1 MCTEQVDT
9 CLIHADLC
17 LRAAVSRAAVSGTHT
32 GPVVSDPGYDRFR
45 VWDIMG
51 AGYLGGPEPAS
62 LRGRRSECAA
72 CDALVAAVRQGES
85 RVLVVRGEAGI
96 GKSALLAYLVGAASD
111 LTVVQAIGV
120 ESEMELAFASLHQ
133 FCAPM
138 LHCLERLPAPQREAL
153 KIVFGLTQGP
163 APDRFLVG
171 LAVLSLLS
179 ETAGERPLLCVV
191 DDAQWLDR
199 ASALTLAFAA
209 RRLLAEHVG
218 LVFGARV
225 VGEALRGL
233 PELEVRGLGVEDA
246 RALLKSAVR
255 FPLGEQVR
263 DRIVAETGGNPLAL
277 LELPRG
283 LTAAQLASGFGL
295 LGAQALSGRIEESF
309 ARRLEALP
317 EETQRLLLLAAA
329 EPAGDPLLVW
339 RAAERF
345 GISAAA
351 TIDTETDGLLTV
363 EEQVTFRHPLV
374 RSAVYRSAAAEE
386 RRAVHLALA
395 DVTDRQIDPDRRAWH
410 LAAAATGPDEE
421 IASELEHSAGRA
433 QARGG
438 LAAAA
443 AFLQRSVALTG
454 DPARRVD
461 RALAAARANL
471 YAGTFDT
478 ALRMLLIAEA
488 GSPDELQRARTE
500 LLRAQIAF
508 SSNIGSDAPPL
519 LVSAARRLER
529 LDPELARETYLDAW
543 GAAMFAGRLAA
554 AGGLLEVSRAARA
567 APASAHTP
575 HPSDLLLDALALLIT
590 EGRTAAASA
599 LRRASEAFAATD
611 DPAEN
616 RFRWTWLPPVPSYVL
631 WDDDGWY
638 AINARQLQLARDAGA
653 LARVPMGLITQA
665 VIDAWSGEFTSAA
678 AATAEAEAITE
689 ATGIRIAPYG
699 AMLLAAL
706 RGREADGSH
715 LLESAINDAA
725 AVGQGFGVQW
735 GEFVKAILFNGLGRY
750 EQALAAAQRASDDT
764 PQLFISSWA
773 LAELIEAASRS
784 GEPELGADALER
796 LTEDTSAAGTDWGS
810 GVAARSRALL
820 CEGGE
825 AERLYLEAIERL
837 GRTRLRPELA
847 RAHLLYGEWLR
858 RERRRVDARAQLRTA
873 HEMFGA
879 IGMEAFEERARR
891 ELLATGETVR
901 KRTVETSNDLTPHE
915 MQIARLACEGLSNPE
930 IGARLFISPRTVEWH
945 LHKVFEKIGI
955 NSRRELKRVLP
966 PA

>member
-1 MCTEQVDT
+1 MTTRTPPQ
-9 CLIHADLC
+9 
-17 LRAAVSRAAVSGTHT
+17 GTLL
-32 GPVVSDPGYDRFR
+32 GWFR
-45 VWDIMG
+45 VWVIMG
-51 AGYLGGPEPAS
+51 AGHPGGPESAS

-96 GKSALLAYLVGAASD
+96 GKSVLLAYLVGAASD
-111 LTVVQAIGV
+111 LTVVRAIGV

-138 LHCLERLPAPQREAL
+138 LDRLERLPAPQREAL
-153 KIVFGLTQGP
+153 MIVFGLTRGS

-171 LAVLSLLS
+171 LAVLSLFS

-199 ASALTLAFAA
+199 ASALTLAFVA
-209 RRLLAEHVG
+209 RRLLAERVG

-283 LTAAQLASGFGL
+283 LTAAQLAGGFGL
-295 LGAQALSGRIEESF
+295 LGAQAQSGALPGRIEESF

-317 EETQRLLLLAAA
+317 EESQRLLLLAAA

-339 RAAERF
+339 RAAERL

-351 TIDTETDGLLTV
+351 AVDTETDGLLTLG
-363 EEQVTFRHPLV
+363 EPVTFRHPLV
-374 RSAVYRSAAAEE
+374 RSAVYRLAAAEE

-410 LAAAATGPDEE
+410 LAAAATGSDEE

-438 LAAAA
+438 LAAVA

-478 ALRMLLIAEA
+478 ALRMLLIVEA
-488 GSPDELQRARTE
+488 GSPDELQRARTD

-554 AGGLLEVSRAARA
+554 GGGLLEVSRAARA
-567 APASAHTP
+567 APAPAHTP

-631 WDDDGWY
+631 WDDEGWY

-689 ATGIRIAPYG
+689 ATGIGIAPYG
-699 AMLLAAL
+699 AMLLAGL

-735 GEFVKAILFNGLGRY
+735 GEFATAILFNGLGRY

-784 GEPELGADALER
+784 GETERGADALER
-796 LTEDTSAAGTDWGS
+796 LTEDTSAAGTDWGA

-820 CEGGE
+820 CESGE
-825 AERLYLEAIERL
+825 AERLYREAIERL

-891 ELLATGETVR
+891 ELVATGETVR

-915 MQIARLACEGLSNPE
+915 TQIARLACEGLSNPE

-955 NSRRELKRVLP
+955 NSRRELRRVLP

>member
-1 MCTEQVDT
+1 M
-9 CLIHADLC
+9 
-17 LRAAVSRAAVSGTHT
+17 
-32 GPVVSDPGYDRFR
+32 
-45 VWDIMG
+45 
-51 AGYLGGPEPAS
+51 
-62 LRGRRSECAA
+62 
-72 CDALVAAVRQGES
+72 
-85 RVLVVRGEAGI
+85 LVVRGEAGI

-138 LHCLERLPAPQREAL
+138 LDRLERLPAPQREAL

-171 LAVLSLLS
+171 LAVLSLVS

-209 RRLLAEHVG
+209 RRLLAERVG

-233 PELEVRGLGVEDA
+233 PELEMRGLGVEDA

-283 LTAAQLASGFGL
+283 LTAAQLAGGFGL
-295 LGAQALSGRIEESF
+295 LGAQAQSGALPGRIEASF

-317 EETQRLLLLAAA
+317 EESQRLLLLAAA

-339 RAAERF
+339 RAAERL

-351 TIDTETDGLLTV
+351 TIDAETDGLLTLG
-363 EEQVTFRHPLV
+363 EQVTFRHPLV
-374 RSAVYRSAAAEE
+374 RSAVYRLAAAEE

-519 LVSAARRLER
+519 LVGAARRLER

-590 EGRTAAASA
+590 EGRTAAAPA

-631 WDDDGWY
+631 WDDEGWY
-638 AINARQLQLARDAGA
+638 AINGRQLQLARDAGA

-706 RGREADGSH
+706 RGREAGGSH

-735 GEFVKAILFNGLGRY
+735 GEFVAAILFNGLGRY
-750 EQALAAAQRASDDT
+750 EQALAAAQRASDET

-784 GEPELGADALER
+784 GERELGADALER
-796 LTEDTSAAGTDWGS
+796 LSEDTSAAGTDWGS

-825 AERLYLEAIERL
+825 AERLYREAIERL

-858 RERRRVDARAQLRTA
+858 RERRRVDARAQLRTS

-879 IGMEAFEERARR
+879 IGMEAFEDRARR
-891 ELLATGETVR
+891 ELVATGETVR

-915 MQIARLACEGLSNPE
+915 TQIARLACEGLSNPE

-955 NSRRELKRVLP
+955 NSRRELKSVLP
-966 PA
+966 PG

>member
-1 MCTEQVDT
+1 
-9 CLIHADLC
+9 
-17 LRAAVSRAAVSGTHT
+17 
-32 GPVVSDPGYDRFR
+32 
-45 VWDIMG
+45 MG
-51 AGYLGGPEPAS
+51 AAHLSGPESAS

-72 CDALVAAVRQGES
+72 CDDLVAAVRRGES

-111 LTVVQAIGV
+111 LTIVRAIGV
-120 ESEMELAFASLHQ
+120 ESEMELAFASLYQ

-138 LHCLERLPAPQREAL
+138 LDRLEWLPAPQRDAL
-153 KIVFGLTQGP
+153 KIVFGLAQGP
-163 APDRFLVG
+163 VPDRFLVG

-179 ETAGERPLLCVV
+179 EATGERPVLCVV
-191 DDAQWLDR
+191 DDAQWLDHS
-199 ASALTLAFAA
+199 SALTLAFVA
-209 RRLLAEHVG
+209 RRLLAERVG
-218 LVFGARV
+218 LVFGARA
-225 VGEALRGL
+225 VGDALRGL
-233 PELEVRGLGVEDA
+233 PQLEMRGLGVKDA
-246 RALLKSAVR
+246 RALLTSAVR
-255 FPLGEQVR
+255 FPLDEQIR
-263 DRIVAETGGNPLAL
+263 DRIVAETRGNPLAL

-283 LTAAQLASGFGL
+283 LTAAQLAGGFGL
-295 LGAQALSGRIEESF
+295 PGAQALSGRIEESF
-309 ARRLEALP
+309 ARRLGALP
-317 EETQRLLLLAAA
+317 VQAQRLLLLAAA
-329 EPAGDPLLVW
+329 EPTGDPLLVW
-339 RAAERF
+339 CAAERL
-345 GISAAA
+345 GIPVAVTAE
-351 TIDTETDGLLTV
+351 TETSGLLTFG
-363 EEQVTFRHPLV
+363 EQVTFRHPLV
-374 RSAVYRSAAAEE
+374 RSAVYRSVAAEE

-410 LAAAATGPDEE
+410 LAAATSGPSEE
-421 IASELEHSAGRA
+421 IASELERSAGRA

-454 DPARRVD
+454 DPGRRAD

-471 YAGTFDT
+471 YAGAFDT
-478 ALRMLLIAEA
+478 ALTMLSIAEA
-488 GSPDELQRARTE
+488 GSPDEFQRARAE

-554 AGGLLEVSRAARA
+554 TGGLLEVSRAARA
-567 APASAHTP
+567 APAPTHAP

-590 EGRTAAASA
+590 EGRAAAASA

-616 RFRWTWLPPVPSYVL
+616 QFRWTWLPPVPSYVL
-631 WDDDGWY
+631 WDDEAWY
-638 AINARQLQLARDAGA
+638 TINARQLQLARGAGA
-653 LARVPMGLITQA
+653 LARIPMGLITQA

-678 AATAEAEAITE
+678 AATAEAEEITE
-689 ATGIRIAPYG
+689 ATGIGIAPYG
-699 AMLLAAL
+699 TMLLAAL
-706 RGREADGSH
+706 RGREADGSQ
-715 LLESAINDAA
+715 LLEPAINAAA

-735 GEFVKAILFNGLGRY
+735 GEFVKAILFNGLRRY

-764 PQLFISSWA
+764 PQLFIASWA

-784 GEPELGADALER
+784 GQPELGVNPLER
-796 LTEDTSAAGTDWGS
+796 LTEDASAAGTDWGA

-820 CEGGE
+820 CEGAK
-825 AERLYLEAIERL
+825 AERLYREAVERL
-837 GRTRLRPELA
+837 ERTRLRPELA

-858 RERRRVDARAQLRTA
+858 REHRRVDARAQLRAA

-879 IGMEAFEERARR
+879 IGMEAFTERARR
-891 ELLATGETVR
+891 ELAATGETVR

-915 MQIARLACEGLSNPE
+915 MQIARLVCEGLSNAE

-945 LHKVFEKIGI
+945 LHKVFEKLSV
-955 NSRRELKRVLP
+955 NSRTQLARVLT

>member
-1 MCTEQVDT
+1 
-9 CLIHADLC
+9 
-17 LRAAVSRAAVSGTHT
+17 
-32 GPVVSDPGYDRFR
+32 
-45 VWDIMG
+45 MG
-51 AGYLGGPEPAS
+51 AGHLGGPESAS

-96 GKSALLAYLVGAASD
+96 GKSALLAYLVGVASD

-138 LHCLERLPAPQREAL
+138 LDRLERLPAPQREAL

-179 ETAGERPLLCVV
+179 ESAGERPLLCVV

-209 RRLLAEHVG
+209 RRLLAERVG

-225 VGEALRGL
+225 AGEALRGL

-246 RALLKSAVR
+246 RAVLQSVVR

-295 LGAQALSGRIEESF
+295 LGAQAQSGALPGRIEESF

-317 EETQRLLLLAAA
+317 EESQRLLLLAAA

-339 RAAERF
+339 RAAERL

-351 TIDTETDGLLTV
+351 VGNETDGLLALG
-363 EEQVTFRHPLV
+363 EQVTFRHPLV
-374 RSAVYRSAAAEE
+374 RSAVYRSAAAAE

-410 LAAAATGPDEE
+410 LAAAATGSDEE

-438 LAAAA
+438 LAAAG

-461 RALAAARANL
+461 RALAAARAHL
-471 YAGTFDT
+471 YAGAFDT

-488 GSPDELQRARTE
+488 ASPDELQRARTE
-500 LLRAQIAF
+500 LLRAQVAF

-543 GAAMFAGRLAA
+543 GAAMFAGRLAV
-554 AGGLLEVSRAARA
+554 AGGLLEVSRAVRV
-567 APASAHTP
+567 APPPAHTP

-599 LRRASEAFAATD
+599 LRRASEAFAVTD

-631 WDDDGWY
+631 WDDEGWY

-665 VIDAWSGEFTSAA
+665 VIGAWSGEFTSAA

-689 ATGIRIAPYG
+689 ATGIGIAPYG
-699 AMLLAAL
+699 AMLLAGL
-706 RGREADGSH
+706 RGREADGSR

-735 GEFVKAILFNGLGRY
+735 GEFVRAILFNGLGRY
-750 EQALAAAQRASDDT
+750 QQALAAAQRASDDT

-784 GEPELGADALER
+784 GEPERGADALAR
-796 LTEDTSAAGTDWGS
+796 LTEDTSAAGTDWGA

-820 CEGGE
+820 REGGE
-825 AERLYLEAIERL
+825 AERLYREAIDRL

-873 HEMFGA
+873 YEMFGA
-879 IGMEAFEERARR
+879 IGMQAFEERARR
-891 ELLATGETVR
+891 ELVATGETVR
-901 KRTVETSNDLTPHE
+901 KRTGETSNDLTPHE
-915 MQIARLACEGLSNPE
+915 AQIARLACEGLSNPE

-945 LHKVFEKIGI
+945 LSKVFEKIGI

>member
-1 MCTEQVDT
+1 
-9 CLIHADLC
+9 
-17 LRAAVSRAAVSGTHT
+17 
-32 GPVVSDPGYDRFR
+32 
-45 VWDIMG
+45 MG
-51 AGYLGGPEPAS
+51 AGHLGEAESAS

-72 CDALVAAVRQGES
+72 CDALIGAVREGES

-111 LTVVQAIGV
+111 LTVVRAMGV
-120 ESEMELAFASLHQ
+120 ESEMELAFAGLHQ

-138 LHCLERLPAPQREAL
+138 LDRLERLPAPQREAL
-153 KIVFGLTQGP
+153 EIVFGLTQGS

-179 ETAGERPLLCVV
+179 ETAGEGPLLCVV
-191 DDAQWLDR
+191 DDAQWLDQ

-209 RRLLAEHVG
+209 RRLLAERVG

-233 PELEVRGLGVEDA
+233 PELEMRGLGVEDA
-246 RALLKSAVR
+246 RALLNSAVR

-295 LGAQALSGRIEESF
+295 PGAQAQSGALTGRIEESF

-317 EETQRLLLLAAA
+317 EQTRRLLLLAAA
-329 EPAGDPLLVW
+329 EPAGDALLVW
-339 RAAERF
+339 RAAERL

-351 TIDTETDGLLTV
+351 TIDTETDGLLTLG
-363 EEQVTFRHPLV
+363 EQVTFRHPLV

-410 LAAAATGPDEE
+410 LAVATTGPDEE

-454 DPARRVD
+454 DPGRRVD
-461 RALAAARANL
+461 RALAAAHANL

-478 ALRMLLIAEA
+478 ARRMLLIAQA

-543 GAAMFAGRLAA
+543 GAAMFAGRLAT
-554 AGGLLEVSRAARA
+554 AGGLVEVSRAARA
-567 APASAHTP
+567 APGPAHTP

-590 EGRTAAASA
+590 EGRTAAAPA
-599 LRRASEAFAATD
+599 LRRASQAFAATD

-631 WDDDGWY
+631 WDDEGWY

-665 VIDAWSGEFTSAA
+665 VIDVWSGEFTRAA

-706 RGREADGSH
+706 RGREADGSK
-715 LLESAINDAA
+715 LLESAIDDAA

-735 GEFVKAILFNGLGRY
+735 GEFVRAILFNGLGRY

-784 GEPELGADALER
+784 GEPELGAEALER
-796 LTEDTSAAGTDWGS
+796 LTEDTTAAGTDWGS

-825 AERLYLEAIERL
+825 ADRLYREAIERL

-858 RERRRVDARAQLRTA
+858 REARRLDARAQLRTA

-891 ELLATGETVR
+891 ELVATGETVR
-901 KRTVETSNDLTPHE
+901 KRTGETSSDLTPHE
-915 MQIARLACEGLSNPE
+915 TQIARLAGEGLSNTG

-966 PA
+966 PG

>member
-1 MCTEQVDT
+1 
-9 CLIHADLC
+9 
-17 LRAAVSRAAVSGTHT
+17 
-32 GPVVSDPGYDRFR
+32 
-45 VWDIMG
+45 MG
-51 AGYLGGPEPAS
+51 AGHLGGPESAS

-96 GKSALLAYLVGAASD
+96 GKSALLAYLIGAASD

-138 LHCLERLPAPQREAL
+138 LDRLERLPAPQREAL

-163 APDRFLVG
+163 SPDRFLVG

-209 RRLLAEHVG
+209 RRLLAERVG

-283 LTAAQLASGFGL
+283 LTAAQLAGGFGL
-295 LGAQALSGRIEESF
+295 LGAQAQSGALPGRIEESF

-339 RAAERF
+339 RAAERL

-351 TIDTETDGLLTV
+351 TIDTETDGLLTLG
-363 EEQVTFRHPLV
+363 EQVTFRHPLV
-374 RSAVYRSAAAEE
+374 RSAVYRSAEAVE

-395 DVTDRQIDPDRRAWH
+395 AVTDRRIDPDRRAWH

-471 YAGTFDT
+471 YAGTFGA

-488 GSPDELQRARTE
+488 GSPNELQRARTE

-519 LVSAARRLER
+519 LVIAGRRLER
-529 LDPELARETYLDAW
+529 LDPALARETYLDAW

-599 LRRASEAFAATD
+599 LRRASQAFAATD

-631 WDDDGWY
+631 WDDEGWY

-706 RGREADGSH
+706 RGREADGSR

-735 GEFVKAILFNGLGRY
+735 GEFVTAILLNGLGRY

-784 GEPELGADALER
+784 GEPERGADALER

-825 AERLYLEAIERL
+825 AERLYREAIERL

-891 ELLATGETVR
+891 ELVATGETVR

-915 MQIARLACEGLSNPE
+915 TQIARLACEGLSNPE